1 MLSWR
6 SQFCVMP
13 PVRIIND
20 FYQSTAATNPS
31 DVSERRQRE
40 SKLKQKFKDRKTR
53 WTFFR
58 VKPDSNE
65 T

>member
-31 DVSERRQRE
+31 DVSQRRQRE
-40 SKLKQKFKDRKTR
+40 SKFIKKIKGEENKMDLL
-53 WTFFR
+53 
-58 VKPDSNE
+58 
-65 T
+65 